1 MIKKRCVTCDKV
13 MYAKRFTRATCSDSC
28 RSNLSQKK
36 SRREEKLVELEKA
49 IALCEADLKKH
60 QNSLGAAKQKA
71 TLLEVQVEEMKAKRS
86 EIMRLQ
92 ALDDKA
98 LASEKEYNK
107 IYDLNTL
114 PYAMRPNVLTAII
127 SGILAVGSGFYL
139 PDYLKDIRK
148 KLNLESSSLTLKLW
162 PLNSNLKEEQQKI
175 QIFEKTISQKKKELS
190 RLKEEVRQITE
201 EISFAK
207 KRRQAATPSSPKPN
221 TSPWITAAKLMNMKF
236 DTFSLSGKL
245 GEFMGEL
252 ERDKLSIALT
262 GDPGAG
268 KTSISLGLAKVFAQ
282 AEFKV
287 AYFSLELGI
296 GKVLQDAARRYQ
308 VTSEEV
314 SFFDH
319 TDLEDIRKKASIY
332 DVLIVDSLVKLDCKA
347 TLIDELRHQF
357 PKTIFVFI
365 LQKTSKGTSRG
376 GSSLDYDAS
385 IVMDV
390 TCKEGI
396 RQVYMKKS
404 RYGTIGWT
412 YFPEMD
418 MIKRI

>member
-1 MIKKRCVTCDKV
+1 
-13 MYAKRFTRATCSDSC
+13 MYAKRITRATCSDSC
-28 RSNLSQKK
+28 RSNLSQKN
-36 SRREEKLVELEKA
+36 SRLVDKLAELEIA
-49 IALCEADLKKH
+49 IAQCEADLKKH
-60 QNSLGAAKQKA
+60 QNSLVIAKQRA
-71 TLLEVQVEEMKAKRS
+71 APLEAQVEEMKHKRN

-98 LASEKEYNK
+98 LESEKEYNK
-107 IYDLNTL
+107 IYDLIAL
-114 PYAMRPNVLTAII
+114 PYAMRPNVWTAILT
-127 SGILAVGSGFYL
+127 GILGLGSAFIL
-139 PDYLKDIRK
+139 SDYLKDIRK

-162 PLNSNLKEEQQKI
+162 PLNSNLKKEQQKI
-175 QIFEKTISQKKKELS
+175 QNFEKSIRLKQEQLS
-190 RLKEEVRQITE
+190 RLKEEARQLAE
-201 EISFAK
+201 EINFAK
-207 KRRQAATPSSPKPN
+207 KRRQDAAPSSTKPN
-221 TSPWITAAKLMNMKF
+221 TAAWITAAKLMNMKF
-236 DTFSLSGKL
+236 DTFRLPGKL

-268 KTSISLGLAKVFAQ
+268 KTSISLGLAKIFAQ

-296 GKVLQDAARRYQ
+296 GKVLQDAARRYH

-314 SFFDH
+314 AFFDH
-319 TDLEDIRKKASIY
+319 TDLDDIRKKANIY
-332 DVLIVDSLVKLDCKA
+332 DVLIIDSFVKLDCKA
-347 TLIDELRHQF
+347 TLIDELRYQF

-365 LQKTSKGTSRG
+365 LQKTSKGSSRG
-376 GSSLDYDAS
+376 DSSLDYDAS

-390 TCKEGI
+390 TCKEGV

-418 MIKRI
+418 MIKRA